1 MELLQIVSISC
12 MVMIFSLVIKRDRP
26 ELALLLSMALAAMI
40 FFIMLGKLKIVWD
53 LFQGMAERAHIHP
66 LYLQILLKVMGI
78 AYIAEFGAQICRDAG
93 EGTIAGK
100 IEFAGKIFIV
110 ILAVPLIS
118 QVLESIGQLLP

>member
-53 LFQGMAERAHIHP
+53 LFKEWQNEPIFTR
-66 LYLQILLKVMGI
+66 
-78 AYIAEFGAQICRDAG
+78 YIYKFY
-93 EGTIAGK
+93 
-100 IEFAGKIFIV
+100 
-110 ILAVPLIS
+110 
-118 QVLESIGQLLP
+118 